1 MPENN
6 DKLEKTKGNLVTQ
19 KVAAILLGLGP
30 DFSKKIFEKLSESDI
45 RRIALGARELRKAE
59 PDSLTGS
66 LQEFVG
72 LMEQGN
78 ADALVG
84 DDLLRNVAIDA
95 VGEEIARRAFEGVQ
109 PPPPPDEVLGPI
121 VEADP
126 ESLGMILAREHAQT
140 VALVLSAMGPERAL
154 PVIGFLPEDLK
165 PAVLSRMATV
175 DSVAPEVLREVGQAL
190 ARELDAMAA
199 DGMRQVDGRGTA
211 LAILRQSPSKQ
222 QQVVITEIEQNDLD
236 LAQELKSK
244 LFTFEDLW
252 SLTDRD
258 IQSLI
263 KEFDSNLLM
272 LGLKGA
278 SPRIQE
284 KILGNMSSRA
294 SKMLVD
300 DMEAMGPIRMSEV
313 TKAQE
318 ELVGVVM
325 QLAEQE
331 RITIVAPGDQMV

>member
-1 MPENN
+1 
-6 DKLEKTKGNLVTQ
+6 
-19 KVAAILLGLGP
+19 
-30 DFSKKIFEKLSESDI
+30 
-45 RRIALGARELRKAE
+45 
-59 PDSLTGS
+59 
-66 LQEFVG
+66 
-72 LMEQGN
+72 
-78 ADALVG
+78 
-84 DDLLRNVAIDA
+84 
-95 VGEEIARRAFEGVQ
+95 
-109 PPPPPDEVLGPI
+109 
-121 VEADP
+121 
-126 ESLGMILAREHAQT
+126 
-140 VALVLSAMGPERAL
+140 MGPERAL

>member
-1 MPENN
+1 MQMHW
-6 DKLEKTKGNLVTQ
+6 LVMT
-19 KVAAILLGLGP
+19 
-30 DFSKKIFEKLSESDI
+30 S
-45 RRIALGARELRKAE
+45 
-59 PDSLTGS
+59 
-66 LQEFVG
+66 
-72 LMEQGN
+72 
-78 ADALVG
+78 
-84 DDLLRNVAIDA
+84 LRNVAIDA

-140 VALVLSAMGPERAL
+140 VALVLSAMGPERAP
-154 PVIGFLPEDLK
+154 PVIGYLPEDLK

-175 DSVAPEVLREVGQAL
+175 DLAAPEVLREVGQAL
-190 ARELDAMAA
+190 ARELDAMVA

-222 QQVVITEIEQNDLD
+222 QQVVITEIEQNDMD
-236 LAQELKSK
+236 LAQDLKSK

-263 KEFDSNLLM
+263 KEFDSNLLT
-272 LGLKGA
+272 LGCPQGCFA
-278 SPRIQE
+278 TYPGQN
-284 KILGNMSSRA
+284 LGNMSTRA

-300 DMEAMGPIRMSEV
+300 DMEVMGLIRMSEV
-313 TKAQE
+313 KKAQQ
-318 ELVGVVM
+318 ELVAVVM

-331 RITIVAPGDQMV
+331 RIAIVAPGDQMV

>member
-1 MPENN
+1 MADENN
-6 DKLEKTKGNLVTQ
+6 KVTEAKGGPITQ

-30 DFSKKIFEKLSESDI
+30 DISKKIFTKLSESDI
-45 RRIALGARELRKAE
+45 RRVALGARELRKAAPE
-59 PDSLTGS
+59 SLNDS
-66 LQEFVG
+66 LQEFVD
-72 LMEQGN
+72 LMEQGST
-78 ADALVG
+78 DALVG

-95 VGEEIARRAFEGVQ
+95 VGEEVARRAFEGVQ

-126 ESLGMILAREHAQT
+126 VSLGMILAREHAQT

-154 PVIGFLPEDLK
+154 PVMQHLPEDLK
-165 PAVLSRMATV
+165 PAVLSRMASV

-190 ARELDAMAA
+190 ARELAAMVA

-222 QQVVITEIEQNDLD
+222 QQVVITEIEQSDVD
-236 LAQELKSK
+236 LAQDLKTK

-258 IQSLI
+258 IQTLI

-278 SPRIQE
+278 SPRIRD
-284 KILGNMSSRA
+284 KILGNMSTRA

-300 DMEAMGPIRMSEV
+300 DMEAMGPIRTSEV
-313 TKAQE
+313 QKAQQ
-318 ELVGVVM
+318 ELVAVVM
-325 QLAEQE
+325 QMAEQE

>member
-1 MPENN
+1 
-6 DKLEKTKGNLVTQ
+6 
-19 KVAAILLGLGP
+19 
-30 DFSKKIFEKLSESDI
+30 
-45 RRIALGARELRKAE
+45 
-59 PDSLTGS
+59 
-66 LQEFVG
+66 
-72 LMEQGN
+72 
-78 ADALVG
+78 
-84 DDLLRNVAIDA
+84 
-95 VGEEIARRAFEGVQ
+95 
-109 PPPPPDEVLGPI
+109 
-121 VEADP
+121 
-126 ESLGMILAREHAQT
+126 MILAREHAQT

-154 PVIGFLPEDLK
+154 PVIGYLPEDLK

-190 ARELDAMAA
+190 ARELDAMVA

-222 QQVVITEIEQNDLD
+222 QQVVITEIEQNDMD
-236 LAQELKSK
+236 LAQDLKSK

-278 SPRIQE
+278 SPRIQD
-284 KILGNMSSRA
+284 KILGNMSTRA

-313 TKAQE
+313 KKAQQ
-318 ELVGVVM
+318 ELVAVVM